1 LRIRTPTELI
11 NTMMRINTRRR
22 EKMRLMNSNNT
33 RMKKMRKIMTI
44 RTPKTN
50 QRMFTLPVDPGKGEE
65 LTGRQPDLKGT

>member
-1 LRIRTPTELI
+1 
-11 NTMMRINTRRR
+11 
-22 EKMRLMNSNNT
+22 MRLMNSNNT